1 MRMDKGL
8 MCIHAFNFWNNM
20 ANMWVVMKNSLYF
33 SMLPVFYV
41 DLIFKGVLLPLMG
54 KQMRTSLSKLNMF
67 LKHTKSIHNKQK
79 KNQSFFAKKR
89 GGVLVIWLIVYVQ
102 KTHNLRVIIQISN
115 NNFKMYEHWKT
126 LNAFKK
132 NAKCYNNGTGAW
144 ACVFWY

>member
-1 MRMDKGL
+1 

-67 LKHTKSIHNKQK
+67 LKHTKSIHNKEEK
-79 KNQSFFAKKR
+79 KIRVFSQTKKEEEC
-89 GGVLVIWLIVYVQ
+89 L
-102 KTHNLRVIIQISN
+102 
-115 NNFKMYEHWKT
+115 
-126 LNAFKK
+126 
-132 NAKCYNNGTGAW
+132 
-144 ACVFWY
+144 